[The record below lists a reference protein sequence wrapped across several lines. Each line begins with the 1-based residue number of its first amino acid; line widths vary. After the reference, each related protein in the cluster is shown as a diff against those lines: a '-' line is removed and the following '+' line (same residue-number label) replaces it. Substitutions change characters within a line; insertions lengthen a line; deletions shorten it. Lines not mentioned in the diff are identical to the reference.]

1 MFMKRVLSLCLAV
14 LLGLVCFGAYFREE
28 MPVGSVGTGIAVG
41 TSAIP
46 PKVLHKIRIT
56 AGEDVVYGVL
66 FSGANFEVVPRSE
79 KRVRTAA

>member
-14 LLGLVCFGAYFREE
+14 LLGLVCFGAYSREE

-41 TSAIP
+41 TSAMP

-56 AGEDVVYGVL
+56 AG
-66 FSGANFEVVPRSE
+66 
-79 KRVRTAA
+79 